1 MKKVILP
8 ISLILVTLLVAVFG
22 TVMFNKVQ
30 ASYEELDLLSA
41 INETYP
47 DFTHFEKS
55 EAKLQNDKKTKS
67 EVTEAYVIYNG
78 EEVIGYLYYA
88 QSVSYSTKESAQVVK
103 VLVGIG
109 ADKKMTLLEVIS
121 TDPNDYYNQEK
132 NVSKF
137 EKLINNIFKDK
148 VTNKTY
154 LEKVTGVSNATLTTN
169 AIKNA
174 VKIARTQFYK
184 DINEKLPVDPLKVT
198 LVSSTQ
204 DTTDLTKF
212 TAVMNFQSE
221 TYTTAVE
228 LTATLTVDYSTM
240 EVSYSSGTIAGAA
253 VELADKEKEAVVKA
267 FSLPKTPFFASI
279 DETTR
284 TYQIVTTETSF
295 GSVVLNTI
303 VLDADNKVVSY
314 TTQGSV
320 VGGGYNESSYDF
332 DSFRNNTVGQD
343 VANVDKLTGVSG
355 VTLSSNALKSAFTF
369 LAQYL
374 AGGNN

>member
-198 LVSSTQ
+198 LVSSAQ

-228 LTATLTVDYSTM
+228 LTATFTVDYSTM
-240 EVSYSSGTIAGAA
+240 KVSYASGTIAGAA

-320 VGGGYNESSYDF
+320 VGGGYSESSYDF
-332 DSFRNNTVGQD
+332 DSFKNNTVGQD